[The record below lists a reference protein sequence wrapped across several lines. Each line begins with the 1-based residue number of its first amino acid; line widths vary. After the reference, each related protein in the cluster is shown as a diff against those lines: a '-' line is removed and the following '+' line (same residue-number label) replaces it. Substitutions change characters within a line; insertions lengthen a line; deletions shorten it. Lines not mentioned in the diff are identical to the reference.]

1 VKLTEDEIAVEIS
14 RILTDWNPLGNAA
27 AAIQDLNNYETE
39 AFDILA
45 AMDMYGCS
53 VEQAVRS
60 VLLEAFP
67 MVGIDPE
74 ELKEYCR
81 KIKAVLEM

>member
-1 VKLTEDEIAVEIS
+1 MKLTEDEIAVEIS

-45 AMDMYGCS
+45 AM
-53 VEQAVRS
+53 
-60 VLLEAFP
+60 
-67 MVGIDPE
+67 
-74 ELKEYCR
+74 
-81 KIKAVLEM
+81 